1 MRGASAARL
10 AAKKIFSENANSAH
24 RNDAVAARSS
34 LMMALRANV
43 VRARR
48 APQKSGEK
56 TKQLQEKLKLEQ
68 ERKRMTK
75 LREYASKCSRHSGS

>member
-10 AAKKIFSENANSAH
+10 AAKKIFSENANSVH
-24 RNDAVAARSS
+24 RNDAVAARS

-56 TKQLQEKLKLEQ
+56 TK
-68 ERKRMTK
+68 
-75 LREYASKCSRHSGS
+75 HSGRLR